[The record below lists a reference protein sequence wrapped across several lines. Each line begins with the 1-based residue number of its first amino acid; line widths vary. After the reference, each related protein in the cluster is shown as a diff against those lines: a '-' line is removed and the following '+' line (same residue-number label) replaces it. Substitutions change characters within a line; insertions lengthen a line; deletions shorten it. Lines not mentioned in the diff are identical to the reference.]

1 MSDKKERKLTKREQ
15 RRKEKF
21 IERGVKMDITALV
34 KKLDDLALESYTDHA
49 DIEDIHL
56 QANSLLLEFI
66 NNEDVITAFCKIN
79 KWYA

>member
-1 MSDKKERKLTKREQ
+1 
-15 RRKEKF
+15 
-21 IERGVKMDITALV
+21 MDITTLV
-34 KKLDDLALESYTDHA
+34 KKLNNLALESYTDHA

-56 QANSLLLEFI
+56 QADSLLLEFI